1 MVLIKFV
8 ELSVVIFELFGID
21 NVLLLLILELSE
33 VKLFDIVPLDKL
45 AV

>member
-8 ELSVVIFELFGID
+8 VLSVVIFELFGID

-33 VKLFDIVPLDKL
+33 VKLFDIVPLDEL